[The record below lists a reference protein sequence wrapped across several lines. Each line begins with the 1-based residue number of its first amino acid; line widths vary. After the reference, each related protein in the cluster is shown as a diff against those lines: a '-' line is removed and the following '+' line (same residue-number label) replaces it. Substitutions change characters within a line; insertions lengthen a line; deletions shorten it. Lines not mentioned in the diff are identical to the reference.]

1 MATNQTEGDDGPTAT
16 TLTDD
21 WSTDSDG
28 NTEQADETADQA
40 GDQTADQT
48 ESGSDTQIDHDE
60 LPEAVPW
67 EHDPTDHH
75 EATVLPAKAGE
86 LIQLGGE
93 CSIFSVNL
101 MYVVDGF
108 DDYLDAV
115 DARQI
120 ETPPSYKAIRETFTP
135 LVIGHTCEADGGRLG
150 ITRELLETAIRLVTG
165 GGRYRTDAVTIYVGD
180 PHCFA
185 VQHDGDVIL
194 VRGTGIDT
202 FGQEPETAVDPEP
215 HTISGFEIVEDS
227 AGMRTALRTFVE
239 QVVPHLDCEL
249 SGYAERVG
257 SKHVFTTAA
266 GDRVGIDS
274 NNLRNL
280 TPSFPATSEIVGTHT
295 VEPDIGQAHEV
306 EVPGVPNAPGETHR
320 LAMDDPDMN
329 DRVVVG
335 HRVGH
340 KAPQGGPYSP
350 STSADIR
357 LSDGTTFRLYTY
369 TAKLIEKT
377 VAGESKQ
384 HVDIRRFDDPIAE
397 YTIANSGFKPSP
409 RYRTILDD
417 EQ

>member
-1 MATNQTEGDDGPTAT
+1 MSTTKSDGEQANAK
-16 TLTDD
+16 LTDD
-21 WSTDSDG
+21 WSTDNDDS
-28 NTEQADETADQA
+28 TEQADETADQ
-40 GDQTADQT
+40 T
-48 ESGSDTQIDHDE
+48 ESRSATQIDHDE

-67 EHDPTDHH
+67 ERDPTDYH

-120 ETPPSYKAIRETFTP
+120 ETPSSYKSIRETFTP

-150 ITRELLETAIRLVTG
+150 ITPELLETAIRLVTG
-165 GGRYRTDAVTIYVGD
+165 GGRYRTSAVTIYVGD

-202 FGQEPETAVDPEP
+202 FDQEPEIAVDPEP
-215 HTISGFEIVEDS
+215 HTISGYEIVEDS
-227 AGMRTALRTFVE
+227 AQIRTALRTFIE
-239 QVVPHLDCEL
+239 RVVPHLDCEL
-249 SGYAERVG
+249 SEYAERVG

-274 NNLRNL
+274 NSLRYL
-280 TPSFPATSEIVGTHT
+280 TPSFPATSDIVGTHT
-295 VEPDIGQAHEV
+295 VEPEIGQAHEV

-320 LAMDDPDMN
+320 FEMDG
-329 DRVVVG
+329 RVVIG

-340 KAPQGGPYSP
+340 KAPNGGVYSQ
-350 STSADIR
+350 STSSDIR

-377 VAGESKQ
+377 VRGESKQ
-384 HVDIRRFDDPIAE
+384 YVDIRQYDNPIAE
-397 YTIANSGFKPSP
+397 YTIANGGFKISP
-409 RYRTILDD
+409 RYRTIL
-417 EQ
+417 ENQQ